1 MIDVNL
7 IDGALNYYKQIH
19 IKDGKPQQ
27 KFGNDLMQWFSTQED
42 GIIEISGAPLE
53 IAKTN
58 LQLSYIHAL
67 IKIFSSEQGYTTMQ
81 SKLAC
86 KEITGYFEAVT
97 NVIRGGTSIQYK
109 SFGDASLKELSRI
122 CDEFYTYLTVDVG
135 LNVPDSEEWKKMT
148 PEQRAKHTY

>member
-7 IDGALNYYKQIH
+7 IDGEMSYYKQLR
-19 IKDGKPQQ
+19 IKDGKFTQ
-27 KFGNDLMQWFSTQED
+27 KFGSDLMQWVSTQPDKEVELTVKEL
-42 GIIEISGAPLE
+42 EIS
-53 IAKTN
+53 KTN
-58 LQLSYIHAL
+58 DQLSYIHAL